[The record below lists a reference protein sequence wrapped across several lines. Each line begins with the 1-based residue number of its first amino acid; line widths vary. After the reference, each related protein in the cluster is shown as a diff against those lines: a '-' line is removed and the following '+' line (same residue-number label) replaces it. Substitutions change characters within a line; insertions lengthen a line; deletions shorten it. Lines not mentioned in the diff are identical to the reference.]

1 MKKNDQFYFQ
11 SRPLTVLEKPRRR
24 NLIELQWK
32 MGDFV
37 RTEKIFLD
45 QGISQNVK
53 MFLIIFFPF
62 VAGSGRTEVK
72 SYGIDCSGFK
82 AEHRQVF
89 FLVMT
94 KVGRPLAEK
103 RVPSR
108 R

>member
-1 MKKNDQFYFQ
+1 
-11 SRPLTVLEKPRRR
+11 
-24 NLIELQWK
+24 